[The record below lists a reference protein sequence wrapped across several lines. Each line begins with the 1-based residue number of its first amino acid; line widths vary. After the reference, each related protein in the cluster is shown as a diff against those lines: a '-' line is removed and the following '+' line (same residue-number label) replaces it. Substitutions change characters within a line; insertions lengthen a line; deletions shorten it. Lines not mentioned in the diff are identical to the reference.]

1 MLFEAYETYTPAL
14 ILFCVTK
21 VLSSLCFLLVYKF
34 SSQTRKTYI
43 TDVKFPQKEGF
54 LEDKTVLTLT
64 SGEKVPLLVEKL
76 PRRYSDVISENMD
89 TLL

>member
-1 MLFEAYETYTPAL
+1 M
-14 ILFCVTK
+14 
-21 VLSSLCFLLVYKF
+21 
-34 SSQTRKTYI
+34 
-43 TDVKFPQKEGF
+43 
-54 LEDKTVLTLT
+54 EDKTVLTLT